1 MVQVLEMI
9 WMLNGLIQANEK
21 VFMNFKY
28 IEHWGASFW
37 DDIDAKKN
45 YFKHIKWLF
54 NIYWL

>member
-1 MVQVLEMI
+1 M
-9 WMLNGLIQANEK
+9 

-28 IEHWGASFW
+28 NEHLGASFG

-54 NIYWL
+54 NVL